1 MMGIYALHYLPNK
14 NSSSSSFSLLLVV
27 GSVVYKIKYFRFL
40 L

>member
-1 MMGIYALHYLPNK
+1 MMGIYALHYLPNR
-14 NSSSSSFSLLLVV
+14 NFSSSFSLLLVV